1 MTSLADQE
9 AQIIADLTTIR
20 ELWDHMLPT
29 LKAIPLGRL
38 GGGSSRSSTAKDVDN
53 GDHNT
58 GVDNLDIVLS
68 DRGDITAVL
77 QGWARVVVEDFDVT
91 TVIPHGHD
99 VGGMCVFLERW
110 ARHMTGHV
118 AADDFAEEVH
128 RGAGKVLRYAKPR
141 GRDWMLLGECPVEL
155 EHADGTLGPCGGRVV
170 AYPIAGSDRDPRCQ
184 TCGTVAVVDWW
195 ISHMVGNPAA
205 KTLVTA
211 TELIGIIA
219 YRLHWT
225 VTHEMIRQWA
235 SRGKIQRA
243 GRDSK
248 GRTLYDHADVVSAI
262 GDDVRVQRE
271 KAGA

>member
-1 MTSLADQE
+1 MTSLAEQE
-9 AQIIADLTTIR
+9 AQIVAELTTIR
-20 ELWDHMLPT
+20 ELWPEMLPRI
-29 LKAIPLGRL
+29 KAIPLGQL
-38 GGGSSRSSTAKDVDN
+38 GGGTTRSSTGRDKDN

-58 GVDNLDIVLS
+58 DVDNLDIVLS
-68 DRGDITAVL
+68 DRGDITAIL
-77 QGWARVVVEDFDVT
+77 QGWARLVVDDFAVT
-91 TVIPHGHD
+91 TVIPNGND
-99 VGGMCVFLERW
+99 IRGMCVFLERW
-110 ARHMTGHV
+110 ARHMTGHT
-118 AADDFAEEVH
+118 AADDFAAEVH
-128 RGAGKVLRYAKPR
+128 DCARRVLRHAKPR
-141 GRDWMLLGECPVEL
+141 GRDWMLLGDCPIET

-170 AYPIAGSDRDPRCQ
+170 AYPIAGTDRDPRCQ

-235 SRGKIQRA
+235 ARGKIQRA

-248 GRTLYDHADVVSAI
+248 GRTLYDHAAVVASI